1 MREASSASKV
11 CDIAVI
17 GGGILGLAVTALAAR
32 AGYRALVLRLNDS
45 GRPRADTLR
54 NQGWLQS
61 GLMYVDKFK
70 DDRKRGRRLAAQMY
84 AAGLAMLTSLGLPH
98 PGEDDHAVIRLRNE
112 EEGLNLEADAESLR
126 IDGVKQLDSRSAKQG
141 LGDIYEDGIF
151 YSLPDAPF
159 PEAVVLTKLRDAS
172 YRFGADVIQVSAPAQ
187 LVRDSGSESGVRID
201 LAGLQIYSKAT
212 IAAAGAGNSQLL
224 GNLEIATATKL
235 RQTPLLVLHE
245 SFATQAPIFADRVR
259 GFSFVRHPAEERSLP
274 NGALVI
280 GTRVDRE
287 VEFRLPDYRKIERD
301 DLDRFAEY
309 LPPLLRDR
317 MRYGRF
323 TAGYEVIPDKR
334 LERKDVEP
342 WIEWVDG
349 FPALLQAMPG
359 RATMGMFVAQQVMD
373 AVTARIGDPDL
384 SRTSSN
390 TVKVGWKDPIW
401 MHYDATYDFD
411 DSK

>member
-1 MREASSASKV
+1 MRAVISTSKV

-32 AGYRALVLRLNDS
+32 AGYRVLVLRLNDG

-98 PGEDDHAVIRLRNE
+98 PGEDDHAVIRLRDE

-126 IDGVKQLDSRSAKQG
+126 IDSVKQLDSRSAKQG

-159 PEAVVLTKLRDAS
+159 PEAAVLTKLRDAS

-187 LVRDSGSESGVRID
+187 LVRDSSSESGVRID

-224 GNLEIATATKL
+224 GDLEIATAMKL

-245 SFATQAPIFADRVR
+245 SFATQ
-259 GFSFVRHPAEERSLP
+259 
-274 NGALVI
+274 
-280 GTRVDRE
+280 
-287 VEFRLPDYRKIERD
+287 
-301 DLDRFAEY
+301 
-309 LPPLLRDR
+309 
-317 MRYGRF
+317 
-323 TAGYEVIPDKR
+323 
-334 LERKDVEP
+334 
-342 WIEWVDG
+342 
-349 FPALLQAMPG
+349 
-359 RATMGMFVAQQVMD
+359 
-373 AVTARIGDPDL
+373 
-384 SRTSSN
+384 
-390 TVKVGWKDPIW
+390 
-401 MHYDATYDFD
+401 
-411 DSK
+411 